1 MCLQSRPAIEQAKTQ
16 AYDTAG
22 TSTTFQVGIKDDRS
36 PASNGILLQFQ
47 APAISFGRPGRSTSR
62 IHRTGSIPPFNHGT
76 KQLEKERIMIFV
88 VSIVIAI
95 GALIVWRGASSKLRQ
110 NNVAYRSVARV
121 SSLAAVFF
129 GVLALLQCFTQV
141 PAGHV
146 GVVDFFGV
154 VSDQTLRAGIN
165 PVNPLATVIKYS
177 IQTQEHKEAM
187 QVLSREGLTIGL
199 EVSALYRLNPDSA
212 ARVYKTVAGGDYENI
227 ILIPQFRSISRAV
240 TASFQASALYSTERE
255 RLGASIQEELGKTV
269 SPRGVTIESTPIRNV
284 ALPSQLT
291 EAIEQKQRAD
301 QESQRMEF
309 ILTKEKQE
317 ADRKRIEAK
326 GIADFQTIVAAGIS
340 EQLLRWKGIE
350 ATEKLAN
357 SQNTKVII
365 VGSGKDGLPIILD
378 TK

>member
-1 MCLQSRPAIEQAKTQ
+1 ML
-16 AYDTAG
+16 
-22 TSTTFQVGIKDDRS
+22 F
-36 PASNGILLQFQ
+36 ILFLLITV
-47 APAISFGRPGRSTSR
+47 IS
-62 IHRTGSIPPFNHGT
+62 
-76 KQLEKERIMIFV
+76 IFV
-88 VSIVIAI
+88 WVGAKNKKSKNNSAFRSAGPISI
-95 GALIVWRGASSKLRQ
+95 L
-110 NNVAYRSVARV
+110 VAC
-121 SSLAAVFF
+121 VF
-129 GVLALLQCFTQV
+129 GILALLQFFTQI

-146 GVVDFFGV
+146 GVVDFFGI
-154 VSDQTLRAGIN
+154 VSEKPLPAGIN
-165 PVNPLATVIKYS
+165 LVNPLANVIKFS
-177 IQTQEHKEAM
+177 IQTKEHKETM

-212 ARVYKTVAGGDYENI
+212 ARVYKTVAGGDYETI

-255 RLGASIQEELGKTV
+255 RLGTSIQEELARTV
-269 SPRGVTIESTPIRNV
+269 APRGVTIENTPIRNV
-284 ALPSQLT
+284 ALPVQLT

-350 ATEKLAN
+350 ATLKIAESN
-357 SQNTKVII
+357 NTKVII
-365 VGSGKDGLPIILD
+365 IGSGKDGLPIILD
-378 TK
+378 SK

>member
-1 MCLQSRPAIEQAKTQ
+1 
-16 AYDTAG
+16 
-22 TSTTFQVGIKDDRS
+22 
-36 PASNGILLQFQ
+36 
-47 APAISFGRPGRSTSR
+47 
-62 IHRTGSIPPFNHGT
+62 
-76 KQLEKERIMIFV
+76 MIFLLT
-88 VSIVIAI
+88 IVITIA
-95 GALIVWRGASSKLRQ
+95 AVFAWRGARRSERQ
-110 NNVAYRSVARV
+110 NAPASRPIATVSGLVAV
-121 SSLAAVFF
+121 VF
-129 GVLALLQCFTQV
+129 GIITVLQCFTQI

-165 PVNPLATVIKYS
+165 PVNPLANVIKYS
-177 IQTQEHKEAM
+177 IQTQEHKETM

-212 ARVYKTVAGGDYENI
+212 GRVYKTVAGGDYETI
-227 ILIPQFRSISRAV
+227 ILIPQFRSICRAV

-255 RLGASIQEELGKTV
+255 RLGASIQEELARTV
-269 SPRGVTIESTPIRNV
+269 APRGVTIENTPIRNV

-326 GIADFQTIVAAGIS
+326 GIADFQAIVAAGIS
-340 EQLLRWKGIE
+340 DQLLRWKGIE
-350 ATEKLAN
+350 ATEKLA
-357 SQNTKVII
+357 SSPNTKVII
-365 VGSGKDGLPIILD
+365 VGAGKDGLPIILD